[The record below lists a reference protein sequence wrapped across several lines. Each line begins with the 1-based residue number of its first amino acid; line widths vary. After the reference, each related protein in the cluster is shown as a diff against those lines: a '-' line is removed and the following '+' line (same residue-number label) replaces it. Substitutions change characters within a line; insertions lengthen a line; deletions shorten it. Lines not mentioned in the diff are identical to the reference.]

1 MNATSEPFSTPAS
14 TPAGRGSP
22 PAETSL
28 VILAVLAIGT
38 AFTVLGPV
46 LKPFLVAV
54 FVFQAIQFGVKLL
67 VGLGLRR
74 FTAFTALFGLVL
86 IASILLAQ
94 FVLREAETFRA
105 SWPRY
110 EERVVGT
117 LGQWLRGS
125 FRGEES
131 FSDMFRITSQDILNF
146 VFSHSLDVAELITL
160 VFCYLIFLFAG
171 SRRLEGRIRRG
182 FPGERGEQIVAI
194 GQGISRSM
202 EQFMVVKTATGLGM
216 AVTAGLL
223 MAVCGLDHWLLWA
236 FLFFIANYITYIGSM
251 AACVPPILLAF
262 LDFSSPVSAV
272 CLGVGI
278 ILVRTFWIDYFEVRA
293 SGKQL
298 NLDSTLLFLW
308 LSYWGWAWGI
318 MGLILA
324 YPMMAAVRIILEH
337 VGGLAGWAVVLGEE

>member
-1 MNATSEPFSTPAS
+1 M
-14 TPAGRGSP
+14 
-22 PAETSL
+22 
-28 VILAVLAIGT
+28 ILAVLALGT
-38 AFTVLGPV
+38 TFTMLGPV
-46 LKPFLVAV
+46 LRPFLVAV

-74 FTAFTALFGLVL
+74 FAASTALFGLVL

-94 FVLREAETFRA
+94 FVVREAETFRA

-117 LGQWLRGS
+117 LDAWWRGS
-125 FRGEES
+125 FRDEES

-146 VFSHSLDVAELITL
+146 VFSRSLDVAELLTL
-160 VFCYLIFLFAG
+160 VFCYLVFLSAG

-182 FPGERGEQIVAI
+182 FPGERGERIVAI

-216 AVTAGLL
+216 AVTAGIL
-223 MAVCGLDHWLLWA
+223 MAACGLDHWLLCA

-262 LDFSSPVSAV
+262 LDFSSPVSAIG
-272 CLGVGI
+272 LAVGI

-293 SGKQL
+293 SGKKL

-337 VGGLAGWAVVLGEE
+337 VGGLAGWAVVLGDE